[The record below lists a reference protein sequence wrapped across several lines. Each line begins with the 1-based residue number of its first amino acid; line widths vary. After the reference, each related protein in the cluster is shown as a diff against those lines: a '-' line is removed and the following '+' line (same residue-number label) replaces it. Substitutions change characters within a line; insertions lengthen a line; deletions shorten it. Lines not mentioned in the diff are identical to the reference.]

1 MTHKTP
7 IPLLVPWLWTK
18 KKKVRRWGKRPQ
30 GPRTG
35 HQKCHGPGA
44 GLEKEFPDMRQ
55 SEREI
60 KFIRVGGAARTVGQ
74 LKRKPILNRG
84 P

>member
-1 MTHKTP
+1 MEFK
-7 IPLLVPWLWTK
+7 
-18 KKKVRRWGKRPQ
+18 PQ
-30 GPRTG
+30 VIDCVMVQGQVG
-35 HQKCHGPGA
+35 
-44 GLEKEFPDMRQ
+44 KEFPDMRQ